1 MPYEFLFSTIS
12 LNYGLMLDKLQ
23 QKRQQ
28 RQQKNDGS
36 MSDSNYAT
44 YGDLKQ
50 RSPYSWLQPASTYA
64 ASVQQ
69 VSGNIYFKF
78 RDVIDKWR

>member
-1 MPYEFLFSTIS
+1 MFSTTS

-69 VSGNIYFKF
+69 VSGRGRAQQYLAKF
-78 RDVIDKWR
+78 RDLIDNWP